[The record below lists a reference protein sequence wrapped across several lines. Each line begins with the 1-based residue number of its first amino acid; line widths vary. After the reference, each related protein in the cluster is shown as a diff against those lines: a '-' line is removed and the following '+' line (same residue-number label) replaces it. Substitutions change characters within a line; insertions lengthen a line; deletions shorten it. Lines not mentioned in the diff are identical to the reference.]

1 MVRAGTVRDDVGFG
15 LPPVISHSGLAG
27 RLACLFAVA
36 ALFCVSSAHGQVIE
50 EGGFPVK
57 GGGVSGESF
66 SLFCP
71 PRLVVEAGE
80 SVALSCSATDV
91 PEEGVRYGWESVS
104 GEGLRLLGDAQ
115 ALAPLF
121 TASLSG
127 AGEEYAYRLTA
138 MAAGVYRTATVTVTV
153 EGVPGETVG
162 GARCAGGMRFFY
174 DSRRTR
180 GGLRRG

>member
-66 SLFCP
+66 SLSCP
-71 PRLVVEAGE
+71 SRLVVEAGE
-80 SVALSCSATDV
+80 SVLLSCSATAV

-104 GEGLRLLGDAQ
+104 GEGLDFLSASDELS
-115 ALAPLF
+115 PLF
-121 TASLSG
+121 TAPLL
-127 AGEEYAYRLTA
+127 GESAEY
-138 MAAGVYRTATVTVTV
+138 V
-153 EGVPGETVG
+153 
-162 GARCAGGMRFFY
+162 
-174 DSRRTR
+174 
-180 GGLRRG
+180 